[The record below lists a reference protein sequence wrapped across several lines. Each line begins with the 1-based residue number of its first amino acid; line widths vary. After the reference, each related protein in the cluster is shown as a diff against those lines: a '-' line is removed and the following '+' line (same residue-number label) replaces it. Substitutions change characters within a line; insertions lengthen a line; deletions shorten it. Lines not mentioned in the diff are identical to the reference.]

1 MLTVLNH
8 ATTSFSLALSGWPSQ
23 PLPADSSPCIR
34 YCYEG
39 GTLKRDGRLLPV
51 VGDTVHGGS
60 ALAALRDDGADLKR
74 FTPRV
79 YDPARSAWAPLLED
93 TQFDT
98 NASSRVDV
106 QLFRD
111 REAEERGG
119 KTSEG
124 FFTIGVVGLKST
136 HNLGTLWRSAYQMGA
151 ASIFVVGDRYSP
163 QTSDTVKAWRHV
175 PLVSHAD
182 WNAFAAA
189 SPFGAVWVA
198 CEMGGEPLETFE
210 HPERAVYLLGSEDSG
225 LPESVLKASHLS
237 VEIPSVRYESFNVA
251 VAGSVLM
258 YDRLAKQR
266 RTQAGRKSPEAEGPA
281 TDSAHAY

>member
-1 MLTVLNH
+1 M
-8 ATTSFSLALSGWPSQ
+8 
-23 PLPADSSPCIR
+23 
-34 YCYEG
+34 
-39 GTLKRDGRLLPV
+39 
-51 VGDTVHGGS
+51 
-60 ALAALRDDGADLKR
+60 
-74 FTPRV
+74 
-79 YDPARSAWAPLLED
+79 
-93 TQFDT
+93 
-98 NASSRVDV
+98 
-106 QLFRD
+106 
-111 REAEERGG
+111 
-119 KTSEG
+119 TSEG

-225 LPESVLKASHLS
+225 LPESVLKASHLR
-237 VEIPSVRYESFNVA
+237 VEIPSVNYESFNVA

-266 RTQAGRKSPEAEGPA
+266 RTQAGRKSPEAEGSA